1 MPSPHIRDKS
11 YGQDYQLSIL
21 DRFGVW
27 LSSRKIRSTVADLN
41 GLSVADFGCGF
52 NASFIRSILAD
63 IKHAFVVDVSLADD
77 LKRDSR
83 ISAIEGK
90 LPDALKNLADQSI
103 DLIVCNNVIEHLWA
117 PLETLTEFNRL
128 VAPGGYVFINVPSW
142 RGKWALE
149 LAAFRL
155 GMAPA
160 SEMNDHKMYFDV
172 NDIWP
177 LLVRAGF
184 IPQYIRVGKHK
195 FGFNTYA
202 ICRVPAPDTTKA

>member
-1 MPSPHIRDKS
+1 MPSSHVRDKS
-11 YGQDYQLSIL
+11 YGQDYRLSVL
-21 DRFGVW
+21 DRFGIW
-27 LSSRKIRSTVADLN
+27 LSSRKIRSAVKNMN

-52 NASFIRSILAD
+52 NASFIRSILGNV
-63 IKHAFVVDVSLADD
+63 KHAFLVDVALADD
-77 LKRDSR
+77 LKKDPR
-83 ISAIEGK
+83 ISAIEGT
-90 LPDALKNLADQSI
+90 LPDALKNLEDRSI
-103 DLIVCNNVIEHLWA
+103 DLIVCNNVIEHLWS
-117 PLETLTEFNRL
+117 PLETLAEFNRL
-128 VAPGGYVFINVPSW
+128 AAPGGYVFVNVPSW

-172 NDIWP
+172 KDIWP

-202 ICRVPAPDTTKA
+202 ICRVPDSDIAKT

>member
-1 MPSPHIRDKS
+1 MPPSHIRNKS
-11 YGQDYQLSIL
+11 YGQDYQLSVL

-27 LSSRKIRSTVADLN
+27 LSSRKIRSTVANMN

-52 NASFIRSILAD
+52 NASFIRSILGNV
-63 IKHAFVVDVSLADD
+63 KHAFVVDVALADD
-77 LKRDSR
+77 LKSHPR

-90 LPDALKNLADQSI
+90 LPDALKSLGDRSI
-103 DLIVCNNVIEHLWA
+103 DLIVCNNVIEHLWS
-117 PLETLTEFNRL
+117 PLETLTEFHRL
-128 VAPGGYVFINVPSW
+128 VAPDGCVFVNVPSW

-160 SEMNDHKMYFDV
+160 SEMNDHKMYYDA

-184 IPQYIRVGKHK
+184 IPQHIRVGKHK

-202 ICRVPAPDTTKA
+202 ICRVPGPDILKT

>member
-1 MPSPHIRDKS
+1 MPSSHVRDKS
-11 YGQDYQLSIL
+11 YGQDYQLSVL

-27 LSSRKIRSTVADLN
+27 LSSRKIRSAVKNMN

-52 NASFIRSILAD
+52 NASFIRSILGNV
-63 IKHAFVVDVSLADD
+63 KHAFVVDVALADD
-77 LKRDSR
+77 LKKDPR
-83 ISAIEGK
+83 ISAIEGR
-90 LPDALKNLADQSI
+90 LPDALKNLEDHSI
-103 DLIVCNNVIEHLWA
+103 DLIVCNNVIEHLWS
-117 PLETLTEFNRL
+117 PLETLAEFNRL
-128 VAPGGYVFINVPSW
+128 AAPGGYVFVNVPSW

-202 ICRVPAPDTTKA
+202 ICRVPGSDIAKT